1 MITVGL
7 VVGAILRDDQGT
19 AAVGG
24 PAPDFTVEVIDG
36 ASFTLSDQIGA
47 PVVLNFWASWCEPC
61 RTEIPAISAFAE
73 THPDVVVIGVSAQD
87 AERTARDFAEEV
99 AASYPLALGTEEI
112 ENAYPLFGLPAT
124 YVIDENGVVV
134 EYFDG
139 IIDEETLDALF
150 DDI

>member
-7 VVGAILRDDQGT
+7 VIGAFLRDDQAT
-19 AAVGG
+19 AAVGEA
-24 PAPDFTVEVIDG
+24 APDFTVEIIDG
-36 ASFTLSDQIGA
+36 GSFTLSDQIGA

-73 THPDVVVIGVSAQD
+73 SHPEVVVIGVSAQD
-87 AERTARDFAEEV
+87 AELTAREFADEV
-99 AASYPLALGTEEI
+99 AASYPLALGSEEI
-112 ENAYPLFGLPAT
+112 EDAYPLLGFPAT

-134 EYFDG
+134 EFFDG
-139 IIDEETLDALF
+139 IIDEATLDALF

>member
-1 MITVGL
+1 M
-7 VVGAILRDDQGT
+7 RDDQAP

-24 PAPDFTVEVIDG
+24 AAPDFTVEIVDG
-36 ASFTLSDQIGA
+36 GSFTLSDQIGA

-73 THPDVVVIGVSAQD
+73 SHPEVVVIGVSAQD
-87 AERTARDFAEEV
+87 AESTAREFADEV
-99 AASYPLALGTEEI
+99 APSYPMALGSEEI
-112 ENAYPLFGLPAT
+112 EDAYPLFGLPAT

-134 EYFDG
+134 EFFDG
-139 IIDEETLDALF
+139 IIDEATLEALF